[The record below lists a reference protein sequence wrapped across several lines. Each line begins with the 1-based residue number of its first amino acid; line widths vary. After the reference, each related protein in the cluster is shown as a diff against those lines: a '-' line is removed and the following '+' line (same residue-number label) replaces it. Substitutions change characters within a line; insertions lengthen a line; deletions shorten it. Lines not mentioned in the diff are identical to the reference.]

1 MTYKNT
7 PRIFVTG
14 YMGADTRTLA
24 EKIAAETGYE
34 MIDLDAEIE
43 KADGRTI
50 QRICMLMGEHEY
62 RNKEYE
68 MLQELKNREGIV
80 VLCGD
85 GIIFDDQNREVLE
98 ANTVVLADADTD
110 INILWERAKDL
121 KNLPYAFMFFG
132 GNERKQQ
139 FLDLYEQRK
148 DIYKSLANST
158 Y

>member
-1 MTYKNT
+1 MTYKNS

-24 EKIAAETGYE
+24 ENIAAETGYE
-34 MIDLDAEIE
+34 LIDLDAEIE

-68 MLQELKNREGIV
+68 MLQTIKNREGVV

-85 GIIFDDQNREVLE
+85 GIIFDDQNREVLQD
-98 ANTVVLADADTD
+98 NCVVLADADTD
-110 INILWERAKDL
+110 IDILWERAKDQ
-121 KNLPYAFMFFG
+121 KGLPYAFMNFG
-132 GNERKQQ
+132 GDERKQQ
-139 FLDLYEQRK
+139 FIELYEQRIE
-148 DIYKSLANST
+148 IYRSLAK
-158 Y
+158 

>member
-1 MTYKNT
+1 MTYKNS

-14 YMGADTRTLA
+14 YMGADTRALA
-24 EKIAAETGYE
+24 EKITAELNYE
-34 MIDLDAEIE
+34 MIDLDTEIE

-68 MLQELKNREGIV
+68 MLQSLKDREGIV

-85 GIIFDDQNREVLE
+85 GIIFDDQNREVLQD
-98 ANTVVLADADTD
+98 NTVVLADADTD
-110 INILWERAKDL
+110 IEILWERAKNL

-132 GNERKQQ
+132 GDERKQQ
-139 FLDLYEQRK
+139 FIELYEQRK
-148 DIYKSLANST
+148 EIYLELAK
-158 Y
+158 

>member
-1 MTYKNT
+1 MTYKNS

-14 YMGADTRTLA
+14 YMGADTRGLA
-24 EKIAAETGYE
+24 GKIAEETGYE
-34 MIDLDAEIE
+34 LIDLDAEIE
-43 KADGRTI
+43 KLDGRTI

-68 MLQELKNREGIV
+68 MLQTLKERDGIV

-110 INILWERAKDL
+110 IEILWEKAKDM
-121 KNLPYAFMFFG
+121 KGLPYAFMNFG
-132 GNERKQQ
+132 GDERKEK
-139 FLDLYEQRK
+139 FIELYEQRK
-148 DIYKSLANST
+148 DIYRKLAE
-158 Y
+158 

>member
-1 MTYKNT
+1 MTYKNY

-14 YMGADTRTLA
+14 YMGADTRALA
-24 EKIAAETGYE
+24 ENIAEETCYE
-34 MIDLDAEIE
+34 LIDLDAEIE

-68 MLQELKNREGIV
+68 MLQSLKNRESIV

-98 ANTVVLADADTD
+98 DNKVVLADADTD

-132 GNERKQQ
+132 GDERKQQ
-139 FLDLYEQRK
+139 FIELYEQRK
-148 DIYKSLANST
+148 DIYKKLAK
-158 Y
+158 

>member
-1 MTYKNT
+1 MTYKDY

-14 YMGADTRTLA
+14 YMGADTGALA
-24 EKIAAETGYE
+24 QEIASETGYE
-34 MIDLDAEIE
+34 LIDLDAEIE

-68 MLQELKNREGIV
+68 MLQSLKNREGIV

-98 ANTVVLADADTD
+98 DNKVVLADAATD
-110 INILWERAKDL
+110 IEILWERAKDL
-121 KNLPYAFMFFG
+121 KGLPYAFMNFG
-132 GNERKQQ
+132 GDERKQK
-139 FLDLYEQRK
+139 FIELYEQRK
-148 DIYKSLANST
+148 DIYTKLAK
-158 Y
+158 

>member
-1 MTYKNT
+1 MIYKNS

-14 YMGADTRTLA
+14 YMGAATRDLA
-24 EKIAAETGYE
+24 EKIAAEMSYDL
-34 MIDLDAEIE
+34 IDLDAEIE
-43 KADGRTI
+43 KEDGRTI

-68 MLQELKNREGIV
+68 MLQSMKNREGIV

-110 INILWERAKDL
+110 IDILWQRAKDL
-121 KNLPYAFMFFG
+121 KDLPYAFMNFG
-132 GNERKQQ
+132 GDEKKEK
-139 FLDLYEQRK
+139 FIELYEQRK
-148 DIYKSLANST
+148 DIYMSLV
-158 Y
+158 

>member
-1 MTYKNT
+1 MTYKNS

-14 YMGADTRTLA
+14 YMGADTRALA
-24 EKIAAETGYE
+24 EKITAELNYE

-68 MLQELKNREGIV
+68 MLQSLKDREGIV

-85 GIIFDDQNREVLE
+85 GIIFDDQNREVLQD
-98 ANTVVLADADTD
+98 NTVVLADADTD
-110 INILWERAKDL
+110 IEILWERAKDL

-132 GNERKQQ
+132 GDERKQQ
-139 FLDLYEQRK
+139 FIELYEQRK
-148 DIYKSLANST
+148 EIYLELAK
-158 Y
+158 